1 MTAKTIISIAA
12 VIVLT
17 ACSASEDQEL
27 REFLSRHDSH
37 WTEIRCDIDTPGPDR
52 PSGWKGGNKEGYYSG
67 ALMGNGLLGTNMYKA
82 THAASRPICSLMS
95 SSSAATENLSVSK
108 CSLVRNWKT
117 PGRSSNSTPL
127 PERPHQSQDK
137 GHQEFIAI
145 P

>member
-1 MTAKTIISIAA
+1 MTAKTIIPIAA

-37 WTEIRCDIDTPGPDR
+37 WTEIRCDIDTPGQDR

-82 THAASRPICSLMS
+82 EAANTYRHSAVLVSQQRGESQPRCISGRPWRL
-95 SSSAATENLSVSK
+95 ALPHPAT
-108 CSLVRNWKT
+108 R
-117 PGRSSNSTPL
+117 
-127 PERPHQSQDK
+127 
-137 GHQEFIAI
+137 
-145 P
+145 